1 MTSTYLSSET
11 SVQSIYGLC
20 TFPHTI
26 CSAWNILTLFLCL
39 EKSYLTFFFFLEL
52 VPGFQRFFLVA
63 KYYLYPMPVYWN
75 KFMNCDYQFTNPG
88 SLYIPFDK
96 CMRLSKWKV
105 WLHFR
110 FHSHGH
116 SNQSNQSSARQW
128 IEQVIFIN
136 RTAGGL
142 LIIQILRKKK
152 HHHLQTDT
160 DWWKKLILVSL
171 FIYKDLKYYC
181 LVFFSC
187 FI

>member
-1 MTSTYLSSET
+1 MFNPFKVYACSLIPFALPGIYLL
-11 SVQSIYGLC
+11 YFC
-20 TFPHTI
+20 
-26 CSAWNILTLFLCL
+26 AWK
-39 EKSYLTFFFFLEL
+39 KSYLTFFSLEL
-52 VPGFQRFFLVA
+52 VPGHQGFFLVT

-75 KFMNCDYQFTNPG
+75 TFMNSDYQFTKRG

-105 WLHFR
+105 WLYFR
-110 FHSHGH
+110 FHSHEH

-128 IEQVIFIN
+128 IERVIFIN

-142 LIIQILRKKK
+142 LIIQTLRKKK
-152 HHHLQTDT
+152 HFHLQTDT
-160 DWWKKLILVSL
+160 DWWEKKLILVSL
-171 FIYKDLKYYC
+171 FIYKDLKCYC